1 MRVSNNIIMSLD
13 QIDKQILNA
22 LFNDGR
28 ESLSSLSKSIIK
40 SNQEPMSHAGIAKRI
55 SKLEESDILKVQ
67 GNINVKSLNYYVA
80 FILMEMKTYDDIQ
93 NISKAYEECPRVFL
107 LAHVTGQYNLIF
119 GILGQNIDALRR
131 YINFCGP
138 TNKKGV
144 LHSAIIFSS
153 DLLVPKFLPLNLF
166 SGESKEHK
174 CENICKGCDAFLDGK
189 CGGCG
194 NF

>member
-1 MRVSNNIIMSLD
+1 MPLD
-13 QIDKQILNA
+13 QIDKQILSA

-28 ESLSSLSKSIIK
+28 ESLSSLSKSIKK
-40 SNQEPMSHAGIAKRI
+40 SNHDTMSHAGIANRI
-55 SKLEESDILKVQ
+55 SKLEDSGTLKIQ
-67 GNINVKSLNYYVA
+67 GNISVKNLNYYVA
-80 FILMEMKTYDDIQ
+80 FILMEMKNYEEVQ
-93 NISKAYEECPRVFL
+93 KVSEAYVECPRVFL

-119 GILGQNIDALRR
+119 GVIGQDIDALRR

-144 LHSAIIFSS
+144 LHSAIIFTA
-153 DLLVPKFLPLNLF
+153 DFIVPKFLPLNLF
-166 SGESKEHK
+166 SGISKEHK
-174 CENICKGCDAFLDGK
+174 CENICKRCDAFIDGK